1 MSNLIEFDKETFL
14 VMQFL
19 ILRYPFLK
27 KGDDY
32 AKDNIIKKQWLF
44 NCQILIL
51 LNPPFF
57 F

>member
-14 VMQFL
+14 VMQLL
-19 ILRYPFLK
+19 ILRYQFLK

-32 AKDNIIKKQWLF
+32 AKDNIIKKQWSF
-44 NCQILIL
+44 NCQILIH